1 MAKDQMKRE
10 PEWTEA
16 IAVGGEQFI
25 ERIEPLIRNRREIRA
40 GCLENVS
47 WILQDARSPINL
59 TRRAGRVSDAGSDL
73 SNVQDLN
80 QLHRFEDRKRALGS
94 IFAREPSF

>member
-16 IAVGGEQFI
+16 IAAGIEQLM

-40 GCLENVS
+40 GCLEN
-47 WILQDARSPINL
+47 
-59 TRRAGRVSDAGSDL
+59 GSG
-73 SNVQDLN
+73 
-80 QLHRFEDRKRALGS
+80 FCKRLFRTMGQ
-94 IFAREPSF
+94 FRCQKNEL